1 MWGDADTAI
10 GGNRD
15 RFPST
20 QLSPIEAAAG
30 ESLAPQRVVAL
41 YWKPVCGWFARKVN
55 PTGWGV

>member
-20 QLSPIEAAAG
+20 QLSLIEGAAG
-30 ESLAPQRVVAL
+30 EPLAMERVVEHF
-41 YWKPVCGWFARKVN
+41 PIEG
-55 PTGWGV
+55 